1 MANGVLYYNQCWV
14 IAKKKSS
21 RPEDQYNALSEI
33 ELMNFY
39 WNLQC
44 GADPVLDMNKID
56 LVYKKWKWHEKVSD
70 LARDYKRKP
79 KEVIEDYVPNAVF
92 VKSKHENKPEQIIT
106 KDIQEEAVS
115 TFIDDQSVE
124 KTFKQCEKWQKNK
137 TGFAS
142 TGLTL
147 WRWYK
152 GLSCTKNIID
162 LS

>member
-1 MANGVLYYNQCWV
+1 MANGVLYYNQSWI

-33 ELMNFY
+33 ELINFY

-56 LVYKKWKWHEKVSD
+56 LVYKNWKWHEKVSD

-79 KEVIEDYVPNAVF
+79 KEVIEDYVLNAVF

-106 KDIQEEAVS
+106 KDIQQEVVS

-124 KTFKQCEKWQKNK
+124 EDLQTMWKV
-137 TGFAS
+137 
-142 TGLTL
+142 
-147 WRWYK
+147 
-152 GLSCTKNIID
+152 TKK
-162 LS
+162 